1 MKDFKEK
8 KFEPTKI
15 SLSHGTVIDLKL
27 KMSDSDQTIHIQL
40 TKIMIQGG
48 FSRWNCRWRCQYR
61 AQSGDHIQKTQIRLI
76 ADEYDNMVFGDGR
89 KDRRVITINEE
100 VGSMI

>member
-8 KFEPTKI
+8 KFEPFKI

-40 TKIMIQGG
+40 TKIMNQGG
-48 FSRWNCRWRCQYR
+48 FSRWHYRWRCQYR

-100 VGSMI
+100 VRSMI